1 MAITSSRQESSYE
14 SPARHHRD
22 RWGDIPDS
30 HIADRTDVVADGNV
44 EAHLAGH
51 PEVRAR
57 LVRSTEPILPAA
69 IISGLIFAGCTGLFI
84 FIHRIDA
91 EVKSDERR
99 N

>member
-1 MAITSSRQESSYE
+1 MNRRRGITAIDGAISL
-14 SPARHHRD
+14 
-22 RWGDIPDS
+22 
-30 HIADRTDVVADGNV
+30 IAVLLIVQMWLLTATV

-51 PEVRAR
+51 A
-57 LVRSTEPILPAA
+57 EPILPAA

-91 EVKSDERR
+91 AVKSDERR